1 MISGP
6 RRGTLASRSITAKFS
21 WTRSIRVLMYVKSKG
36 LETITKHYLLYKMDE
51 HTMLDSLYWHIR
63 SWDEI
68 ERTSLFTLSNYVTIF
83 LLLLFTVIAIIQT
96 RSKIVRFLSL

>member
-1 MISGP
+1 MG
-6 RRGTLASRSITAKFS
+6 
-21 WTRSIRVLMYVKSKG
+21 
-36 LETITKHYLLYKMDE
+36 E

-68 ERTSLFTLSNYVTIF
+68 ERTSLFTLSNWVTIF

-96 RSKIVRFLSL
+96 RSKILRILSLSYQTVGIKIWSCGFLALRCPDRVLVFRKYPT